1 MSSATKIQTNT
12 CVGGKK
18 EELEFKT
25 KVYRQALDL
34 AQLVKLHGK
43 LSQTVVVKAFNPA
56 LLSRDRWVPADDSL
70 ASPQ

>member
-1 MSSATKIQTNT
+1 MNSATKIQTNT

-43 LSQTVVVKAFNPA
+43 LSQTVVVKAFN
-56 LLSRDRWVPADDSL
+56 LST
-70 ASPQ
+70 